1 MSMHLLAMIAIPA
14 ITAVLAGLTGRNPN
28 LRDGITVLGG
38 LILAGVVASLV
49 GPVLGGARPELVLWD
64 MLPGLSIAFTLEPLG
79 LLFACV
85 AAFLWPITSIYAF
98 GYMRTHHEDKQTRFF
113 ICFAIAIAA
122 AMGIALAG
130 NLITLFL
137 FYEVLTLSTWP
148 LVTHHGN
155 DKAKAGGR
163 TYLGVLLF
171 TSIGLLLP
179 AIVWTYVLAGTT
191 DFAAGGILTGV
202 AGPKTLGVL
211 YGLFLFG
218 VGKAALMPF
227 HRWLPAAMVAP
238 TPVSA
243 LLHAVAVVKA
253 GVFCVLKITVMIFGL
268 DTLAVA
274 GAGQVMTVVAA
285 FTLLAASV
293 IALQQDNLKR
303 RLAYSTVSQ
312 LAYIV
317 LGAAL
322 ASSVAATGAGLHIAM
337 HAIGKITL
345 FFCAGAIYVTHHK
358 TLVSELDGLGRKMPW
373 TFAAFG
379 LASLSIIGLPPLGG
393 MWSKWWLSLGA
404 LDAGQ
409 TWVVAVLAISSL
421 LNIAYLMP
429 IVVRGF
435 MRPAPSAAP
444 DDAHAHAGEAK
455 LAMVVPLTVTAVAC
469 VAAFVLAEPI
479 VALVQEA
486 LP

>member
-1 MSMHLLAMIAIPA
+1 MSGYLIATLAIPA
-14 ITAVLAGLTGRNPN
+14 MTAVIVGLTGRNAK
-28 LRDGITVLGG
+28 LRDSLTVVGG
-38 LILAGVVASLV
+38 VLLAAVVASLV
-49 GPVLGGARPELVLWD
+49 GPVMDGARPELVLWD
-64 MLPGLSIAFTLEPLG
+64 MLPGLSILFRLEPLG

-85 AAFLWPITSIYAF
+85 AAGLWPVTSVYAF
-98 GYMRTHHEDKQTRFF
+98 GYMRGHGEAHQTRFF
-113 ICFAIAIAA
+113 ICFAVAIAA

-191 DFAAGGILTGV
+191 DFAVGGILVGL
-202 AGPKTLGVL
+202 ASPEMLGVL

-253 GVFCVLKITVMIFGL
+253 GVFCVLKITVLIFGL
-268 DTLAVA
+268 DTLATA
-274 GAGQVMTVVAA
+274 EAGQVMSGVAA

-293 IALQQDNLKR
+293 VALQQDNLKR

-317 LGAAL
+317 LGASL
-322 ASSVAATGAGLHIAM
+322 ASSVAAAGAGLHIAM
-337 HAIGKITL
+337 HALGKITL

-379 LASLSIIGLPPLGG
+379 LASLSIIGLPPTGG

-409 TWVVAVLAISSL
+409 AWVVAVLAVSSL
-421 LNIAYLMP
+421 LNIAYLLP
-429 IVVRGF
+429 IVARGF
-435 MRPAPSAAP
+435 LRPAPAA
-444 DDAHAHAGEAK
+444 DDHANHGEASP
-455 LAMVVPLTVTAVAC
+455 AMVVPLMFTALAC
-469 VAAFVLAEPI
+469 VAAFVLAGPI
-479 VALVQEA
+479 LSLVQEA

>member
-1 MSMHLLAMIAIPA
+1 MSLHLLAMIAIPA
-14 ITAVLAGLTGRNPN
+14 LTAVLAGLTGRNPN
-28 LRDGITVLGG
+28 LRDALTVVGG
-38 LILAGVVASLV
+38 VLLAVVVAMLV
-49 GPVLGGARPELVLWD
+49 GPVFHGARPELVLWD
-64 MLPGLSIAFTLEPLG
+64 MLPGLSVAFRLEPLG

-85 AAFLWPITSIYAF
+85 AAGLWPITSLYAF
-98 GYMRTHHEDKQTRFF
+98 GYMRAHHEDNQTRFF

-163 TYLGVLLF
+163 TYLGVLLL

-191 DFAAGGILTGV
+191 DFAVGGILAGL

-253 GVFCVLKITVMIFGL
+253 GVFCVLKITVLIFGL

-285 FTLLAASV
+285 FTILTASLV
-293 IALQQDNLKR
+293 AIVQDNLKR
-303 RLAYSTVSQ
+303 RLAYSTISQ
-312 LAYIV
+312 LGYIV
-317 LGAAL
+317 LGATL
-322 ASSVAATGAGLHIAM
+322 ATSVAAAGAGLHIVM
-337 HAIGKITL
+337 HALGKITL
-345 FFCAGAIYVTHHK
+345 FFCAGMIIVVAHK
-358 TLVSELDGLGRKMPW
+358 KNVSELDGLGRAMPI
-373 TFAAFG
+373 TFAAFLLG
-379 LASLSIIGLPPLGG
+379 SLSIIGLPPFGG
-393 MWSKWWLSLGA
+393 AWSKWFLMLGA

-409 TWVVAVLAISSL
+409 LWILAVLAISSL
-421 LNIAYLMP
+421 LNIGYLMP
-429 IVVRGF
+429 IVIRGF
-435 MRPAPSAAP
+435 FKPGDVQLEHPAPMIS
-444 DDAHAHAGEAK
+444 
-455 LAMVVPLTVTAVAC
+455 VIPLLVTALLG
-469 VAAFVLAEPI
+469 FVVFFAAEPI
-479 VALVQEA
+479 LQLIQMGIDGGSA
-486 LP
+486 P